1 MESVKVSVI
10 IPNYNHAPFLDQR
23 ISSVLNQT
31 YQDIEIIILDDAS
44 VDDSKN
50 IIEKYRKNSKISIID
65 YNLINSGSTF
75 KQWEKGIKLAGG
87 DFIWIAESDDY
98 CEPTFLEE
106 LIFLIKKT
114 NSSIAFSQSIA
125 FRENEILFTSSSTRL
140 YSVYSGDFFVKNK
153 LIENNTLFNASMV
166 IFKKS
171 IVEASYFKSVIK
183 YSYCGDWLFWILII
197 YKATIC
203 ESGKVLN
210 YFRKHDN
217 DVTSSSKLNG
227 KAIIEYSGIQ
237 KYLFEKKFINF
248 YNYNKHLYFKINQF
262 RSELHPTRENLNAF
276 NIVLHEIPKHLR
288 IYFNIKISYSKIKN
302 LILFWI

>member
-31 YQDIEIIILDDAS
+31 YQDIEIILLDDAS

-75 KQWEKGIKLAGG
+75 KQWKKGIKLASG

-106 LIFLIKKT
+106 LIFLINKT
-114 NSSIAFSQSIA
+114 NSSIAFSQSLA
-125 FRENEILFTSSSTRL
+125 FRENEILFTSSSPQL
-140 YSVYSGDFFVKNK
+140 YRVYSGEFFVQNK

-171 IVEASYFKSVIK
+171 LVEASDFKSVLK

-227 KAIIEYSGIQ
+227 KALIEYRDIQ
-237 KYLFEKKFINF
+237 KYLYEKKYINF
-248 YNYNKHLYFKINQF
+248 FSYNKHLYFKINQF
-262 RSELHPTRENLNAF
+262 KSELYPTRENVNAF
-276 NIVLHEIPKHLR
+276 NIVLQEIPKYYR
-288 IYFNIKISYSKIKN
+288 VYFNIKISYSKIKN
-302 LILFWI
+302 LILFWR